1 MSSYEVSDVSL
12 RTSPHIGQIAICT
25 AISGKA
31 TGHPCSVEAVQTSRE
46 HGNTDDGVGVG
57 RGGAAASDAGSNY
70 CSTDVKPQA
79 TRLAVLRPVQEKPGR
94 EQLAPEDLGV
104 HAGLVPRTDG
114 NITPEGMR

>member
-12 RTSPHIGQIAICT
+12 RTSPCTGQIAIC
-25 AISGKA
+25 KA
-31 TGHPCSVEAVQTSRE
+31 TSHPCGIEAVQTSRE
-46 HGNTDDGVGVG
+46 HGNTDDGVRVG
-57 RGGAAASDAGSNY
+57 RGGAAASDAASNY

-79 TRLAVLRPVQEKPGR
+79 TRAVLRPVQEKPVR
-94 EQLAPEDLGV
+94 QLLAPEDLGV